1 MNQRVMSQRVFGLQV
16 HVHAQT
22 IVQAAAL
29 AQSIA
34 DQVDVALY
42 AETEAQLRAG
52 VSLQGRHYLLAQG
65 NAEWLDRLFVAPRSP
80 NLSGVIALIDPDA
93 GTPTQPELSLAGA
106 DACLPASASPAEVMA
121 ALKALALT

>member
-1 MNQRVMSQRVFGLQV
+1 MNQRVFGLQV

-22 IVQAAAL
+22 VVQAAVL

-42 AETEAQLRAG
+42 VETEPQLRAG

-65 NAEWLDRLFVAPRSP
+65 SAEWLGRLLVAPRSP
-80 NLSGVIALIDPDA
+80 NLSGVIALVDA
-93 GTPTQPELSLAGA
+93 AAGAPAQPGLSLAGA
-106 DACLPASASPAEVMA
+106 DTCLPASASPTEVLSA
-121 ALKALALT
+121 FKILALGPIAD